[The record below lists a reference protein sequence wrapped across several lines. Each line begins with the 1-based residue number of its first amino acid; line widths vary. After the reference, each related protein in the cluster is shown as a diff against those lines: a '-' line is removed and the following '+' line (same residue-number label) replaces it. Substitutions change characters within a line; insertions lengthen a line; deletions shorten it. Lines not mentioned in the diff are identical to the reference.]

1 MSHILSFPIQTAKS
15 LVRQDEKPHYCFY
28 QGAAHKECSR
38 RLRTN
43 CANLLILVLT
53 VYMVYNLQFEKMGT
67 LLDFQNSQ
75 EIDNIFKIF
84 WIQIL
89 YLNFAL
95 IFILFSDSSKA
106 VLLLRIFYVFF
117 CLAFAMPLC
126 ASVYMCLVVT
136 CWERADLLAL
146 VCGV

>member
-1 MSHILSFPIQTAKS
+1 MLTTTAQPHRYLPLSCPIQTAKS
-15 LVRQDEKPHYCFY
+15 LIRPGEKPHYWFC

-43 CANLLILVLT
+43 CAYLLILVLT

-84 WIQIL
+84 
-89 YLNFAL
+89 
-95 IFILFSDSSKA
+95 
-106 VLLLRIFYVFF
+106 
-117 CLAFAMPLC
+117 
-126 ASVYMCLVVT
+126 
-136 CWERADLLAL
+136 
-146 VCGV
+146 